1 MNTFFQRALGILVT
15 GSILVAACTKIEQLP
30 FYEKGASIT
39 LSTSTSQVTA
49 TAADTARSVLSLSW
63 TNPKYGADSNTFK
76 YVISIDSSGRNF
88 SREVTRTVV
97 GNRSFSLLGK
107 ELNAILLNYGFAL
120 GTPYDLDLKV
130 ASSYGNNNERYESN
144 VVKVRVTPYND
155 PGILTSQNTT
165 VTTSLANASLPS
177 NAFTWTA
184 PFNGFTGTITY
195 TLQYDSAGKNFASL
209 KEIPIGN
216 SILTRT
222 LTQGEM
228 NETALT
234 EGVAGGT
241 TGRIEYRIRAVT
253 AQGATS
259 ISNSVAVTIQTYI
272 PILRFYMPGSYQ
284 GATGNG
290 NNWDPGSAPEF
301 IRDLRS
307 GATNNL
313 YYMYIFLPAG
323 AEFKF
328 TQGRSWD
335 VNYGGTGGNLSAG
348 GANFTVATSGVY
360 RISIDRT
367 GMKYD
372 IREGRMGFVGGAT
385 GADWNPG
392 NTFPN
397 FAMGHPAPNLF
408 VGLTTFT
415 TGGWKLIDNNQWNN
429 GDLTVTNTRSYGSN
443 GGSGS
448 LLVVNDNN
456 MPDIS
461 TAGRY
466 RLIWNGRNPD
476 EVRYEISPGTEM
488 RIVGDGISGV
498 NAWDPGASPQMT
510 YLGNGRW
517 SISVSLLA
525 NKDIKF
531 LAGNAWGAFDYEDA
545 SGGSQS
551 VGTARKIRWEGGNN
565 FKTPATAGTY
575 TVVLDENNQ
584 TVTISN

>member
-1 MNTFFQRALGILVT
+1 MNTFFQRALAILVT
-15 GSILVAACTKIEQLP
+15 GSMLVAACTKIEQLP
-30 FYEKGASIT
+30 FYEKGSSIT
-39 LSTSTSQVTA
+39 LSTSTSSVTA
-49 TAADTARSVLSLSW
+49 TAADTARSVLDLSW

-97 GNRSFSLLGK
+97 GKRSFSMLGK

-120 GTPYDLDLKV
+120 GTAYDLDIKV

-144 VVKVRVTPYND
+144 VAKVRVTPYND
-155 PGILTSQNTT
+155 PGILTTQNTS
-165 VTTSLANASLPS
+165 VSTSLANANQPS

-184 PFNGFTGTITY
+184 PFNGFSGTITY

-216 SILTRT
+216 NILTRT

-253 AQGATS
+253 AQGAAS

-290 NNWDPGSAPEF
+290 NNWDPGTAPEF
-301 IRDLRS
+301 IRDLRP

-313 YYMYIFLPAG
+313 YYMYIYLPAG

-335 VNYGGTGGNLSAG
+335 INYGGTGGNLAAG
-348 GANFTVATSGVY
+348 GANFSVATSGIY

-367 GMKYD
+367 GLKYD

-408 VGLTTFT
+408 VGLTAFT
-415 TGGWKLIDNNQWNN
+415 TGGWKLIDNNGWNN

-448 LLVVNDNN
+448 PLLINDNN
-456 MPDIS
+456 MPDITS
-461 TAGRY
+461 AGRY
-466 RLIWNGRNPD
+466 RVIWDGRNPD
-476 EVRYEISPGTEM
+476 QIKYEISPGTEM
-488 RIVGDGISGV
+488 RLVGDGISGV

-510 YLGNGRW
+510 WLGNGRW
-517 SISVSLLA
+517 SITANLLA

-545 SGGSQS
+545 SGGSQA
-551 VGTARKIRWEGGNN
+551 VGVARKIRWEGGNN
-565 FKTPATAGTY
+565 FKTPATGGTY
-575 TVVLDENNQ
+575 TIILDENNQ
-584 TVTISN
+584 TVTFN

>member
-1 MNTFFQRALGILVT
+1 MTNLLQRALGLLVT
-15 GSILVAACTKIEQLP
+15 GSIMVAACTKIEPLP
-30 FYEKGASIT
+30 FYERGKSIT
-39 LSTSTSQVTA
+39 LTSTAASAAPTPADSTKDVIGFSWSNPGY
-49 TAADTARSVLSLSW
+49 AADTS
-63 TNPKYGADSNTFK
+63 TFK
-76 YVISIDSSGRNF
+76 YVISIDSTGRNF
-88 SREVTRTVV
+88 SREVTRTVI
-97 GNRSFSLLGK
+97 GKRNFSLLGK

-120 GTPYDLDLKV
+120 GTPYDLDVKV

-155 PGILTSQNTT
+155 PGALTSQNTS
-165 VTTSLANASLPS
+165 VTTSLNNASQPS
-177 NAFTWTA
+177 NAFTWTR
-184 PFNGFTGTITY
+184 PFNGYTGTITY

-209 KEIPIGN
+209 KEIPMGN
-216 SILTRT
+216 NLLTKT

-253 AQGATS
+253 AQGAASLT
-259 ISNSVAVTIQTYI
+259 NSVAVTIQTYV
-272 PILRFYMPGSYQ
+272 PILRFYMPGNYQ

-307 GATNNL
+307 GAANNL
-313 YYMYIFLPAG
+313 YYMYIYLPAG

-335 VNYGGTGGNLSAG
+335 INYGGSGGNLSAG

-367 GMKYD
+367 GLKYD

-429 GDLTVTNTRSYGSN
+429 GDLNVTNTRSYGSS

-448 LLVVNDNN
+448 LLQVNGDN
-456 MPDIS
+456 MPDINS
-461 TAGRY
+461 AGRY
-466 RLIWNGRNPD
+466 RVIWNGRNPD

-488 RIVGDGISGV
+488 RLVGDGISGV

-517 SISVSLLA
+517 SITASLLA

-531 LAGNAWGAFDYEDA
+531 LAGNSWGAFDYEDA
-545 SGGSQS
+545 SGGSQA

-565 FKTPATAGTY
+565 FKTPAVAGTY
-575 TVVLDENNQ
+575 TIVLDENNQ
-584 TVTISN
+584 TVTIN